1 VERQRENVID
11 SERDYVGMINRE
23 GRDIMQEHENEK
35 DKVRHRYL
43 IDRIRVTEAER
54 EIESF

>member
-1 VERQRENVID
+1 MED
-11 SERDYVGMINRE
+11 SESGKDKHRE
-23 GRDIMQEHENEK
+23 GEKEK

>member
-1 VERQRENVID
+1 MED
-11 SERDYVGMINRE
+11 SERDYVGMIHRE
-23 GRDIMQEHENEK
+23 GKDIMQEHENDK

-43 IDRIRVTEAER
+43 IDRIRVTETER